1 MHKKNFTVMKNK
13 SHFIKNRAVSLFA
26 VVCFFGLYPRE
37 AQHSAPTIFALSA
50 VIVYGVNV
58 FILDI
63 AILYKRMKQEQDG
76 KNKD

>member
-1 MHKKNFTVMKNK
+1 MHKNNFTVMKNK

-37 AQHSAPTIFALSA
+37 AQHSAPTVFAMFA

-63 AILYKRMKQEQDG
+63 AMLYKNLKEQENG